1 MDGYLFLYQI
11 GSMNSLT
18 NNANELYSNP
28 QSSGLEMNII
38 RCRELRLVV
47 PMLAIALISSL
58 WASSTIAAEATNN
71 VAFPDK
77 TMFRLGSYAINQ
89 ASTDILVLSS
99 AGTGTIIS
107 FDEDLGGEDSGTIPR
122 IDGYYRFNERHRIDF
137 SSFSIDRTGSKTISG
152 VDLTIGDETF
162 LFNETILSEIKYS
175 LFKLGYA
182 YSFYHSPIVEL
193 SLTAGLNVTDFDF
206 NFSQDDGSNASANG
220 ASGPLPM
227 FGLSMGYAINSNWSI
242 HYISEQFVI
251 ELGNEFR
258 GTLLNNEL
266 NLEYKFDNKIA
277 IGGGFVRSST
287 DLEVNDSDWSGSLV
301 DSYRG
306 IVLYAAY
313 YF

>member
-1 MDGYLFLYQI
+1 
-11 GSMNSLT
+11 MNTIRYRVSRLILLLLAT
-18 NNANELYSNP
+18 TLMA
-28 QSSGLEMNII
+28 GLPTGN
-38 RCRELRLVV
+38 LL
-47 PMLAIALISSL
+47 
-58 WASSTIAAEATNN
+58 AAEATGNH
-71 VAFPDK
+71 AFPEK
-77 TMFRLGSYAINQ
+77 IMIRLSSYGVNQ

-99 AGTGTIIS
+99 AGVGTIFS
-107 FDEDLGGEDSGTIPR
+107 FDEELGGEDSATIPR

-137 SSFSIDRTGSKTISG
+137 SNFGIDRDGIKTLSG
-152 VDLTIGDETF
+152 ILTIGDETF
-162 LFNETILSEIKYS
+162 IVNETIVSEIKYS

-193 SLTAGLNVTDFDF
+193 SLTAGLNVTDYDF

-220 ASGPLPM
+220 ASAPLPM

-251 ELGNEFR
+251 ELGDEFR

-266 NLEYKFDNKIA
+266 NFEYKFDNKIA

-301 DSYRG
+301 DTYRG